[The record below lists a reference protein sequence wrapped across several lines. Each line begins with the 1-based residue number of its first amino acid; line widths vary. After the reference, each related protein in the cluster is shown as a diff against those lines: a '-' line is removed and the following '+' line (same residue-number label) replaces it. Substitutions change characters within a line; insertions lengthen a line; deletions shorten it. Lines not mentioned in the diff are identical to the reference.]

1 MKSINKINF
10 PTVCTH
16 FLDKDLN
23 TFCIATVISS
33 ELDIVC
39 GAALDLIRFTA
50 RDRRGICIGGGEGGQ
65 IYLVKD
71 KKEKP

>member
-1 MKSINKINF
+1 MHTFSGSGFKPLSLILI
-10 PTVCTH
+10 
-16 FLDKDLN
+16 FL
-23 TFCIATVISS
+23 S

-50 RDRRGICIGGGEGGQ
+50 RDRRSICIGGGEGGGQ

-71 KKEKP
+71 KKKKP

>member
-1 MKSINKINF
+1 MHTFSGSGFKPLSLLTTLCSIF
-10 PTVCTH
+10 S
-16 FLDKDLN
+16 
-23 TFCIATVISS
+23 SS

>member
-1 MKSINKINF
+1 MHTFSGSGFKPSSLLLI
-10 PTVCTH
+10 
-16 FLDKDLN
+16 FLG
-23 TFCIATVISS
+23 

>member
-1 MKSINKINF
+1 MHTFSGSGFKPLSLLW
-10 PTVCTH
+10 VSY
-16 FLDKDLN
+16 FL
-23 TFCIATVISS
+23 FFS

-71 KKEKP
+71 KKKKP

>member
-1 MKSINKINF
+1 MHTFSGKG
-10 PTVCTH
+10 
-16 FLDKDLN
+16 LN
-23 TFCIATVISS
+23 HSGVKLYSVFRIC

-50 RDRRGICIGGGEGGQ
+50 RDRRGICIGGGEGGGQ

-71 KKEKP
+71 KKKKP

>member
-1 MKSINKINF
+1 M
-10 PTVCTH
+10 
-16 FLDKDLN
+16 
-23 TFCIATVISS
+23 
-33 ELDIVC
+33 C